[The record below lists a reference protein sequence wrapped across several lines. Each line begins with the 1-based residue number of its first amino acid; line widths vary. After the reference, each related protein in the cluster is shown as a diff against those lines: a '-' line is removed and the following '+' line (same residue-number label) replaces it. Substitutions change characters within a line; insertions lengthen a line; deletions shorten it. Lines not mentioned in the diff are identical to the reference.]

1 MKDKGKRMERG
12 IRRWIDGINVVR
24 GWEWIWKWW
33 DWWIVCKGVVK
44 DVWKWIR
51 GIR

>member
-24 GWEWIWKWW
+24 GWEWIWKEEMCGRVWGKKE
-33 DWWIVCKGVVK
+33 DGK
-44 DVWKWIR
+44 DRV
-51 GIR
+51 